1 MRLLSLRIRHRVW
14 LAWLLLLTLAPQLVV
29 KTFHYHVSLAPTE
42 VVVACAAA
50 QDASPAK
57 DSKGNA
63 LHAAQLSADG
73 HCSICDFTPFFAT
86 EPLVAEFGF
95 FAPRYPLH
103 LVPLVEQTVPM
114 TTSVATLRGPPMA

>member
-29 KTFHYHVSLAPTE
+29 KTFHYHVPLAPVE
-42 VVVACAAA
+42 AAVSCKA
-50 QDASPAK
+50 APSDKADAPVHGQAF
-57 DSKGNA
+57 
-63 LHAAQLSADG
+63 HAAQLSADG

-103 LVPLVEQTVPM
+103 LVPLVEQAVPM
-114 TTSVATLRGPPMA
+114 ITSVATLRGPPAV

>member
-1 MRLLSLRIRHRVW
+1 MRQLSLRIRHRVL

-29 KTFHYHVSLAPTE
+29 KTFHYHVSLAPVE
-42 VVVACAAA
+42 AAVSCKA
-50 QDASPAK
+50 TQPDNAGTSMH
-57 DSKGNA
+57 GQA

-103 LVPLVEQTVPM
+103 LVPLVEQAVPM
-114 TTSVATLRGPPMA
+114 TTSVATLRGPPAV

>member
-42 VVVACAAA
+42 VIVACVAA

-63 LHAAQLSADG
+63 LHAAHLSADG
-73 HCSICDFTPFFAT
+73 HCSICDFTPFFA
-86 EPLVAEFGF
+86 
-95 FAPRYPLH
+95 PRYPLH
-103 LVPLVEQTVPM
+103 LVPLVEQAVPM